1 MNSRVVIGLAM
12 GAGYVLGR
20 TKKGKLA
27 FAVATMVAG
36 KRLNLSPA
44 ALGELVT
51 RQLKENPQFKQLGDQ
66 LRQDLGGV
74 GKAATGA
81 LVNRQL
87 EGIADRL
94 HERTLGVQDRIDGV
108 VSGGERADEEAE
120 EPEEPEEPE
129 ESEESE
135 EEPEG
140 SEETRESERESG
152 SGSGSRQAKKPATR
166 RAPSGQTKKTA
177 RPARRTAKKTAA
189 RNPAKSTGNTGAE
202 GGRGRG

>member
-108 VSGGERADEEAE
+108 VPGGERADEEAE
-120 EPEEPEEPE
+120 EPEESE
-129 ESEESE
+129 ESGESE